1 MKLSEEEFKK
11 ATKQDSESLL
21 KKLNQSMEKMLSVL
35 QEKNDSKLQ
44 EHLVVQQQLLAQIV
58 SAKPQDNR
66 DIKQLAEAILQ
77 ATKQPISTPQND
89 NNIIKS
95 IDKLTKTIQE
105 KPSSF
110 IFEVQRLKSGA
121 IDKVLVKP
129 AK

>member
-1 MKLSEEEFKK
+1 MKLSGEEFKK
-11 ATKQDSESLL
+11 ATKQDTESLL

-44 EHLVVQQQLLAQIV
+44 EHLVAQQQLLAQIV
-58 SAKPQDNR
+58 SAKPQDNG
-66 DIKQLAEAILQ
+66 DIKQLADAILQ
-77 ATKQPISTPQND
+77 AAKQPIAMPQND